1 VGVLFSLLFVL
12 ALLFTAYSVV
22 KIESKEDG
30 HSVSFHPLKG
40 FPGLIAAILSLALCL
55 SYTQVNSGSMG
66 VVYNQGK
73 AVRAIAPGPH
83 LVMPFLET
91 VSPVSNKTLVWQ
103 PNEDGASNDLQRVT
117 TQVTLAYHFDPNYA
131 IYFATQLI
139 SAEPNSVENKV
150 VNPAIVEA
158 VKAVTAQFNAT
169 DLIQK
174 RAQVRD
180 AIEAMVK
187 TRLAQYHIVAET
199 VSITDF
205 QFTKE
210 YNDSIEAKV
219 KAQQDAERAENELVK
234 TKVEAQK
241 TEAEA
246 KGVAAANVAAA
257 EGEAKA
263 IMFKADAQAKAN
275 RELAASITPE
285 LILNKAV
292 EKWDGVRPMVEG
304 GKSGLLLQLPAMNHK
319 TTTAA
324 AEKDDNSDNN

>member
-1 VGVLFSLLFVL
+1 MGFFLGLLFFFSLLL
-12 ALLFTAYSVV
+12 TAFLSV
-22 KIESKEDG
+22 KIESNRDG
-30 HSVSFHPLKG
+30 HSVSFHPLRG
-40 FPGLIAAILSLALCL
+40 IPGALLAVLFLTMCV
-55 SYTQVNSGSMG
+55 SYTQVDSGSVG
-66 VVYNQGK
+66 VVYRQGK

-83 LVMPFLET
+83 LLVPFIE
-91 VSPVSNKTLVWQ
+91 SNSGVSNKTLVWQ
-103 PNEDGASNDLQRVT
+103 TNEDGASNDLQQVT
-117 TQVTLAYHFDPNYA
+117 TQVTLAYHFDPAYA

-139 SAEPNSVENKV
+139 SSEPNSVENKV

-174 RAQVRD
+174 RALVRD
-180 AIEAMVK
+180 GIESMVK
-187 TRLAQYHIVAET
+187 VRLVQYHIVAET

-205 QFTKE
+205 KFTKE

-241 TEAEA
+241 AEAEA
-246 KGVAAANVAAA
+246 KGTAAANVAAA

-263 IMFKADAQAKAN
+263 IIAKADAQAKAN

-292 EKWDGVRPMVEG
+292 DKWDGVRPMVES
-304 GKSGLLLQLPAMNHK
+304 GKSGMLLELPAMSPRQRGK
-319 TTTAA
+319 STEEA
-324 AEKDDNSDNN
+324 KDDN